1 VRGKRG
7 LQLCAFGALVAG
19 AYRAGR
25 RTGEA
30 SSPSADIDLPAL
42 EDAQVRERERMAREA
57 IEQANADVE
66 SLIYTVS
73 HDLKSPLITVLG
85 YIDLLRADGVEL
97 PDEAV
102 HYIERMEAG
111 ALYMQ
116 ELINDLLLLSRIGRM
131 EMNSEDVD
139 LASLVAEVLEDLQSR
154 SRQASISVGSLPV
167 VTMSPV
173 RARQLLANLI
183 DNALIHSGRDDV
195 IVEVGAEPTAE
206 GGARLWVADDGCGIQ
221 ANERDRAF
229 GVFER
234 LGERPAGEGGTGVG
248 LTVCRKIMQHV
259 GGTISLADVPVGTT
273 AEVVFP
279 AHIVAW
285 RSTEVGATR

>member
-1 VRGKRG
+1 
-7 LQLCAFGALVAG
+7 LQLCAVGALVAG

-30 SSPSADIDLPAL
+30 SSPSVDIDLPAL
-42 EDAQVRERERMAREA
+42 EDAQVRERMAREA

-85 YIDLLRADGVEL
+85 YIDLLRADGIEL
-97 PDEAV
+97 PEDAV

-131 EMNSEDVD
+131 EMNSEEVD

-154 SRQASISVGSLPV
+154 SRQASISVGPLPV

-195 IVEVGAEPTAE
+195 IVEVGAEPTAD

-221 ANERDRAF
+221 ADERDRARLVFLGSELAAPSLESIVDRCRHVLAPDAHHF
-229 GVFER
+229 GSGR
-234 LGERPAGEGGTGVG
+234 LGRGWCRCGRGRRGG
-248 LTVCRKIMQHV
+248 
-259 GGTISLADVPVGTT
+259 
-273 AEVVFP
+273 
-279 AHIVAW
+279 W
-285 RSTEVGATR
+285 N